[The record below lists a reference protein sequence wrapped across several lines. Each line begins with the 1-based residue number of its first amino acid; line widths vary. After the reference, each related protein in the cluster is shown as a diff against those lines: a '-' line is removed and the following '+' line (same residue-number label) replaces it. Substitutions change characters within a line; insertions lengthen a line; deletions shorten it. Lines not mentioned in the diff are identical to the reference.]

1 MKKLMAQVS
10 QQRGLVSGRFNVYA
24 TALSG
29 RAPEVTHICHWSA
42 RLTADAFQERFKAV
56 AAGER

>member
-1 MKKLMAQVS
+1 MAQVS